1 MQHAIWR
8 FVTDFGDTAVT
19 VPLAVLMAGALAAA
33 RHFRMALGWCLAI
46 VGCAGLIALL
56 KLVLAV
62 CGHQPGAAALASPSG
77 HTAMSTAVYGGF
89 AAVLGASLRRP
100 ARDAL
105 LAAATALLLGIAAS
119 RAVLQYHTATEIAVG
134 LAVGSLTLAG
144 IVAMAGRY
152 RPAPLPILPVAAAAL
167 GLALLFHG
175 ARWPAEQAIRR
186 FGFWFELLRP
196 WCS

>member
-1 MQHAIWR
+1 MHSIWR

-19 VPLAVLMAGALAAA
+19 VPLALLMAGALVAA

-46 VGCAGLIALL
+46 VACAGLIAML

-89 AAVLGASLRRP
+89 AAVLGAGLRRP
-100 ARDAL
+100 ARNVL

-119 RAVLQYHTATEIAVG
+119 RAVLEYHTATEVAVG
-134 LAVGSLTLAG
+134 LAAGSLAVAG

-152 RPAPLPILPVAAAAL
+152 RPAPLPILPLAAAAL
-167 GLALLFHG
+167 GLVLVFHG
-175 ARWPAEQAIRR
+175 VRWPAEQAIRR
-186 FGFWFELLRP
+186 FGLWFELLRP
-196 WCS
+196 WCG